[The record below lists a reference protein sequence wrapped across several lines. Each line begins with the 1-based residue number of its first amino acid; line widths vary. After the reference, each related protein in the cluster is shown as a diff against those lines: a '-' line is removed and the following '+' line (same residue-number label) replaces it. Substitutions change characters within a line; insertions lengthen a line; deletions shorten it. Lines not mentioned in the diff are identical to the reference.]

1 MSRVRAPSA
10 TPNNPLTC
18 TNRLGDFYI
27 FSRLRFNLRL
37 RFGFSLF
44 RLAPKG
50 RSNAAMV
57 FQNYALYPHM
67 TVGENMGFALK
78 IAGKS
83 QDEINKRVDEAAATL
98 GLTEF
103 LERKP
108 KALSGGQRQR
118 VAMGRAIV
126 RNPQVFLMDEP
137 LSNLDAKLRVQ
148 TRTQIAALQ
157 RKLGVTTVY
166 VTHDQTEALTM
177 GDRIAVLKDGYLQ
190 QVGAPRELYDR
201 PANVFVAGFIGSP
214 AMNLG
219 TFSVKDGDATSGH
232 ARIKLSP
239 ETLAAMT
246 PEDNGRI
253 TIGFRP
259 EALEIIPEGEST
271 DLSIPI
277 KLDFVEELGS
287 DSFLYGKLVGEGD
300 LGSSSEDV
308 PESGQIVVRAAPN
321 TAPAPGS
328 VFHARIVEGGQHN
341 FSASTGKRLP

>member
-1 MSRVRAPSA
+1 
-10 TPNNPLTC
+10 
-18 TNRLGDFYI
+18 
-27 FSRLRFNLRL
+27 
-37 RFGFSLF
+37 
-44 RLAPKG
+44 
-50 RSNAAMV
+50 
-57 FQNYALYPHM
+57 
-67 TVGENMGFALK
+67 
-78 IAGKS
+78 
-83 QDEINKRVDEAAATL
+83 
-98 GLTEF
+98 
-103 LERKP
+103 
-108 KALSGGQRQR
+108 
-118 VAMGRAIV
+118 
-126 RNPQVFLMDEP
+126 
-137 LSNLDAKLRVQ
+137 
-148 TRTQIAALQ
+148 
-157 RKLGVTTVY
+157 
-166 VTHDQTEALTM
+166 M

-219 TFSVKDGDATSGH
+219 TFSVKDGNATSGH

-239 ETLAAMT
+239 ETVAAMT
-246 PEDNGRI
+246 PEDHGRI

-328 VFHARIVEGGQHN
+328 IFHARIVEGGQHN

>member
-44 RLAPKG
+44 RLAPK
-50 RSNAAMV
+50 
-57 FQNYALYPHM
+57 
-67 TVGENMGFALK
+67 
-78 IAGKS
+78 
-83 QDEINKRVDEAAATL
+83 
-98 GLTEF
+98 
-103 LERKP
+103 
-108 KALSGGQRQR
+108 
-118 VAMGRAIV
+118 
-126 RNPQVFLMDEP
+126 
-137 LSNLDAKLRVQ
+137 
-148 TRTQIAALQ
+148 
-157 RKLGVTTVY
+157 
-166 VTHDQTEALTM
+166 
-177 GDRIAVLKDGYLQ
+177 
-190 QVGAPRELYDR
+190 
-201 PANVFVAGFIGSP
+201 
-214 AMNLG
+214 
-219 TFSVKDGDATSGH
+219 
-232 ARIKLSP
+232 
-239 ETLAAMT
+239 
-246 PEDNGRI
+246 GRI

-341 FSASTGKRLP
+341 FSASTGTRLP